1 MIKKHENPERFAQI
15 EQNIKMKSSS
25 PKLINLRNLKQKNRK
40 LEMIKNQLKMMEVV
54 EKIQK
59 MI

>member
-1 MIKKHENPERFAQI
+1 MIKKHENPERFALI

-25 PKLINLRNLKQKNRK
+25 PKLIKLRNLEVKNRK

-54 EKIQK
+54 QK
-59 MI
+59 YKK

>member
-25 PKLINLRNLKQKNRK
+25 PKLIKLSNFKQKNRK

-54 EKIQK
+54 QK
-59 MI
+59 YKK

>member
-15 EQNIKMKSSS
+15 EQNTKMKSSS
-25 PKLINLRNLKQKNRK
+25 PKLINLRNFKQKNRK

-54 EKIQK
+54 QK
-59 MI
+59 YKK

>member
-25 PKLINLRNLKQKNRK
+25 PKLINIRNFKQKNRK

-54 EKIQK
+54 QK
-59 MI
+59 YKK

>member
-25 PKLINLRNLKQKNRK
+25 PKLIKLWNFKQKNRK

-54 EKIQK
+54 QK
-59 MI
+59 YKK

>member
-1 MIKKHENPERFAQI
+1 MNENPERFALI

-40 LEMIKNQLKMMEVV
+40 LEMIKNQLKKMEVV
-54 EKIQK
+54 QK
-59 MI
+59 YKK

>member
-1 MIKKHENPERFAQI
+1 MIKKHENPERFAEI

-25 PKLINLRNLKQKNRK
+25 PKLINLRNFKQKNRK

-54 EKIQK
+54 QK
-59 MI
+59 YKK

>member
-54 EKIQK
+54 QK
-59 MI
+59 YKK

>member
-1 MIKKHENPERFAQI
+1 MIKKHENPERFALI

-40 LEMIKNQLKMMEVV
+40 LEMIKN
-54 EKIQK
+54 
-59 MI
+59 

>member
-1 MIKKHENPERFAQI
+1 MIKKHENPERFALI

-54 EKIQK
+54 QK
-59 MI
+59 YKK